1 MPDRC
6 NDSRVQATGRDKEV
20 PVELSPVVAEALDSA
35 LALAA
40 SRPSED
46 QTEALYGRLEAE
58 VEALEK
64 ALSSTAGVASR

>member
-1 MPDRC
+1 MPDRS

-20 PVELSPVVAEALDSA
+20 PVELSPVVDEALDSA
-35 LALAA
+35 LALAV

-46 QTEALYGRLEAE
+46 DAKNLYGRLEAE

-64 ALSSTAGVASR
+64 ALNSTAGIALR